1 MIMASSLS
9 RRHFLEKSALA
20 AGAVAG
26 AGALLNPS
34 SFSRAEAASDRA
46 TTTLNV
52 MYNAAE
58 LTAKDIKTFE
68 QQHPGVKINLITY
81 DPIRLS
87 TMFSSGNPPDF
98 IRTTGAPDILNEVS
112 RGLALDLTSYF
123 AKSKVLN
130 PSGLM
135 PINNVYR
142 WNGKTQGQGPRYG
155 AVKDW
160 SQDGTLW
167 YNGALFK
174 KAGVKPLSG
183 TEPVSYDELLAMG
196 KKLTVRSGN
205 RFQVYG
211 LDIVWGAFMQGKL
224 IQMLAQEGKS
234 LWNSDYSQVDFTTP
248 EARKA
253 IKWYVDWAQARVGPS
268 PIDPYSGTSE
278 PFFAGRKAIVQW
290 GYWFHG
296 DIVAN
301 APTLLPQVAFAPA
314 PLWGSKRVSA
324 CFAGVGAWIPQ
335 RSPNKNLAWTFME
348 YFMGGMPAYERASG
362 GWGLPAVEKYR
373 PDVPDTTSFDKRT
386 NAVQANESKYL
397 TILHYSPYIGSD
409 AMEAAIIKYIE
420 PVMHGRTS
428 LDNGIRDLQNAVNQ
442 LLARGKAEA
451 NA

>member
-1 MIMASSLS
+1 MASSLS
-9 RRHFLEKSALA
+9 RRRFLEKSALA

-26 AGALLNPS
+26 AGALLRPD
-34 SFSRAEAASDRA
+34 SFSRVEAAGDRA

-52 MYNAAE
+52 MYVSSE

-68 QQHPGVKINLITY
+68 KAHPGVKINLITY
-81 DPIRLS
+81 DPVRLS

-98 IRTTGAPDILNEVS
+98 IRTVGAPDILSYVS
-112 RGLALDLTSYF
+112 RGLAQDLTSYF

-130 PSGLM
+130 PSQLA
-135 PINNVYR
+135 PINDVYR
-142 WNGKTQGQGPRYG
+142 WNGKTQGQGARYG
-155 AVKDW
+155 MAKDW

-167 YNGALFK
+167 YNEALFK

-196 KKLTVRSGN
+196 KKLTKRSGN
-205 RFQVYG
+205 RFLVYG
-211 LDIVWGAFMQGKL
+211 LDIGWGIFMQGKL

-234 LWNSDYSQVDFTTP
+234 LWNSDYSEVDFTTP

-278 PFFAGRKAIVQW
+278 PFFANRKAIDQW

-301 APTLLPQVAFAPA
+301 VPKLLPQYAFAPA
-314 PLWGSKRVSA
+314 PMWGSKRVSA
-324 CFAGVGAWIPQ
+324 CFAGTGAWIPQ
-335 RSPNKNLAWTFME
+335 RSSQKDLAWTFME
-348 YFMGGMPAYERASG
+348 YFMSGLPAYERATG
-362 GWGLPAVEKYR
+362 GWGLPSLKKYR
-373 PDVPDTTSFDKRT
+373 PDVPHATSFDKRT
-386 NAVQANESKYL
+386 NAVQANEEKYL
-397 TILHYSPYIGSD
+397 TVLHYSPYIGSD
-409 AMEAAIIKYIE
+409 AMEAAIVKYIE
-420 PVMHGRTS
+420 PIMHGKTS